1 MRIKHSIEIAAPV
14 ARVWKL
20 TLDVE
25 KWPDLTPTITRIEW
39 LSEPPVRVGC
49 QARIKQPGQRA
60 KIWTVT
66 EFEPERCFTWATR
79 SLGLT
84 MTGSHRLAASDAGTT
99 NLLSIDLEGPLAPLV
114 GALFRRPILKAIATE
129 NEGFKAAAELG

>member
-79 SLGLT
+79 SLGLR
-84 MTGSHRLAASDAGTT
+84 GERCRNDEPAVDRSRGPARAAGRSALPAPDPESDRNGERGVQGRGRARL
-99 NLLSIDLEGPLAPLV
+99 N
-114 GALFRRPILKAIATE
+114 RRVR
-129 NEGFKAAAELG
+129 